1 MPSQEAAELVPL
13 SWAVSIAYE
22 GLIAPNPQPGASR
35 RDLLE
40 LLALGISLDTPIYA
54 VGEQGEPRRLEAIEL
69 AGGRFTAGA
78 ARFEFHDGRPPLN
91 DLRIKISELPMA
103 VRKVVAL
110 RFPPGTG

>member
-54 VGEQGEPRRLEAIEL
+54 VG
-69 AGGRFTAGA
+69 
-78 ARFEFHDGRPPLN
+78 RPPLN
-91 DLRIKISELPMA
+91 DLRIKISELPSA
-103 VRKVVAL
+103 VRKVVA
-110 RFPPGTG
+110 PQSASGAG